1 MRKSALAA
9 SGFALVLALSACG
22 GGNEGGDNALGTG
35 GDSGGGLFSN
45 AQELVQA
52 ATERTNENQSSKFT
66 MEMDAAGQQMTASG
80 EALYAGADS
89 KMAMTMEMQGE
100 SFEIRLV
107 DKAMY
112 MKMPDELASQMDGK
126 TWIKISAD
134 GTDPLSQQLGGTF
147 DQLTEQSDP
156 RQTLDYIQQAGEIT
170 KSEETTL
177 DGQDVTHYWIELDYA
192 KISDEM
198 ADSAGITK
206 EQAKMLADKVG
217 KLPMELW
224 LNGDNLP
231 VQVTMD
237 MGKIMEA
244 AGAPGGQGGTMVM
257 KYTDWGA
264 PVNVEAPPADQ
275 IGEMPSF

>member
-22 GGNEGGDNALGTG
+22 GGTEGGTAIGTG
-35 GDSGGGLFSN
+35 GDSGGGLFTST
-45 AQELVQA
+45 QDLVQA
-52 ATERTNENQSSKFT
+52 ATERTNESQSSKFT
-66 MEMDAAGQQMTASG
+66 MEMDMAGQQMTANG

-89 KMAMTMEMQGE
+89 KMSMSMEMQGQ

-147 DQLTEQSDP
+147 DQMAEQSDP
-156 RQTLDYIQQAGEIT
+156 RKTLEYVQQAGEIT

-192 KISDEM
+192 KISDDM
-198 ADSAGITK
+198 AESSGITK
-206 EQAKMLADKVG
+206 EQAKQLADKVG

-231 VQVTMD
+231 VQVSMD
-237 MGKIMEA
+237 MGKIAESM
-244 AGAPGGQGGTMVM
+244 GAPGQGGSMVM